1 MIATPA
7 PPHLRRGMAWL
18 GILAA
23 ISIVAADEPGQAVP
37 SDPMFRAL
45 KLDGTSVTGR
55 LRSLDAAGGVSL
67 AVDDKERI
75 ESLPRGDLVK
85 LTREGSTPPPSAEG
99 GRAILVFPD
108 GDRLCRCVIASAGE
122 ATLEVQRPDRGP
134 LAIPIDGILG
144 LIFNPALDPDAAD
157 ALTTRVRDE
166 PRSSEVLWLTNGD
179 RLTGGLLGVEDKKV
193 TFQTPNRKADYE
205 TSGLIALG
213 FDPKL
218 VVYPR
223 PDGPFLELTLVDGS
237 RLGVT
242 DVRVEGG
249 MVRAMTRHGL
259 SIALPVGDLTQ
270 IHTKNGPVVYLSEIE
285 PARTKYVPY
294 VGPPRPFRK
303 DQAVDGMPLRL
314 GGKVYD
320 RGIGTQSRS
329 YLAYRLEPGV
339 KRLQALVGLDD
350 RAGPLGSVVFRVVVD
365 GEDRFVS
372 PPMSARDAPRALDVD
387 IKGAKTLVLVTDFAD
402 RGDVRDH
409 ADWVEVR
416 LIR

>member
-1 MIATPA
+1 MTVTPV
-7 PPHLRRGMAWL
+7 PPQPPRGMVWL

-23 ISIVAADEPGQAVP
+23 VSLSAADEPGQGVP

-45 KLDGTSVTGR
+45 KVDGTSVTGR
-55 LRSLDAAGGVSL
+55 LRGIDAAGSVML

-75 ESLPRGDLVK
+75 ETLPRGVLVK

-99 GRAILVFPD
+99 GRTVLIFPD
-108 GDRLCRCVIASAGE
+108 GDRLSRCVIASAGE
-122 ATLEVQRPDRGP
+122 ATLEVQRPERGP

-144 LIFNPALDPDAAD
+144 LIFNAPLEPDAAD
-157 ALTTRVRDE
+157 VLISRVRDE
-166 PRSSEVLWLTNGD
+166 PRSSEVLWLANGD
-179 RLTGGLLGVEDKKV
+179 RLAGGLLGLDDKKV

-205 TSGLIALG
+205 ASGLVALG

-223 PDGPFLELTLVDGS
+223 PEGPFLELTLVDGS

-249 MVRAMTRHGL
+249 MVRAKTRHGL
-259 SIALPVGDLTQ
+259 AISLPVGELTQ
-270 IHTKNGPVVYLSEIE
+270 VHTKNGPVVYLSDIE
-285 PARTKYVPY
+285 PARTKYIPY
-294 VGPPRPFRK
+294 VGPPRPFKK
-303 DQAVDGMPLRL
+303 DQAVDGLPLRL

-329 YLAYRLEPGV
+329 YLAYRLDPDV

-365 GEDRFVS
+365 GEDRYVS
-372 PPMSARDAPRALDVD
+372 PTMSARDAPRALDVD